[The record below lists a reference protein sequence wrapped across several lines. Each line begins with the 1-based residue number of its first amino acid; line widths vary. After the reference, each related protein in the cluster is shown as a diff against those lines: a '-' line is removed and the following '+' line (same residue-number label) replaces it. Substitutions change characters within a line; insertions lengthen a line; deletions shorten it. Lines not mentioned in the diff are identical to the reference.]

1 MFIISTNSYEARFLY
16 KVIEDKTTTSAQ
28 VLSIPRGLNEF
39 REVFTS
45 TDNDKVDQFEGSSV
59 VMFIY
64 PISGQFILYLFSPG
78 MVVLGCDPGVVN
90 SATMVGGV
98 CQQDDSG
105 RLRVPHTRTF
115 KFNARLI
122 WERSKITSRKNKNKK
137 LAKKNVCKFHHTNS
151 KHPCYLS
158 TDVECNHHLGR
169 MNWLF
174 SDHGRGNN
182 NYKIYLEEHVKF
194 CYLDH
199 DFTTLCMRKKTL
211 EWVVSQVCSK
221 KWCDGT
227 HNKKRHVIVLWGN
240 GFMHGCMRG
249 NSAPHASQLYRAF
262 KARE

>member
-1 MFIISTNSYEARFLY
+1 MQKMFKELFDLSRLVVGRTKFKGQKDSLPLYLGFEVDDNSVHKIMFIISTNSYEARFLY

-122 WERSKITSRKNKNKK
+122 
-137 LAKKNVCKFHHTNS
+137 
-151 KHPCYLS
+151 
-158 TDVECNHHLGR
+158 
-169 MNWLF
+169 
-174 SDHGRGNN
+174 
-182 NYKIYLEEHVKF
+182 
-194 CYLDH
+194 
-199 DFTTLCMRKKTL
+199 
-211 EWVVSQVCSK
+211 
-221 KWCDGT
+221 
-227 HNKKRHVIVLWGN
+227 
-240 GFMHGCMRG
+240 
-249 NSAPHASQLYRAF
+249 
-262 KARE
+262 